1 VAAFTSNTSNYAK
14 NILQDWSTPNSTVA
28 NFTSNTSNYAENI
41 LQNWSTAV
49 STVAAF
55 TSNTSNSIGNNSNYI
70 AGILQNWSTP
80 LSTVA
85 TFTSNTSNYAKNI
98 LQDWS
103 TAVSTVALFTSNS
116 SNSIAST
123 SNYATGILQD
133 WSTPNSTVA
142 LFTSNTSNYLVTAA
156 PSTFSTIFTGNVNA
170 LGYYAMSNFTPGYYN
185 LNLNKNYIV
194 DILIVGGGGGGG
206 TGTGYVGGGGGG
218 GFQYLKNVSLSA
230 GSCLVQVGNSGAPG
244 NNGENSYVY
253 NSGLGILRVG
263 PGGGS
268 GGNSG
273 QNGANGGCGGGGGQ
287 GGTGGSGF
295 QGFEGGNGNGT
306 YSADGGGMGSAG
318 NRIDSV
324 SRESKGKAVAITG
337 SPVVYSAGGYGGYAP
352 ASDPGPTPGIGN
364 GGNAGTSGSPGIV
377 IIRFYNSNAPSL
389 SLNAPAIGINTDIP
403 AYTFDVNGSG
413 NFSSLAIASAELGTR
428 GSFSLDVNGYSRG
441 AIYYSSVT
449 AGGTMTIQ
457 TCNYFGVYYDIK
469 TAGTYTLAVV
479 SGMQPASNLGK
490 YYTFRNNT
498 GADLSVTFSGGSG
511 ITSPFTIYSN
521 ASATIV
527 VATTS
532 LYALF

>member
-1 VAAFTSNTSNYAK
+1 
-14 NILQDWSTPNSTVA
+14 
-28 NFTSNTSNYAENI
+28 
-41 LQNWSTAV
+41 
-49 STVAAF
+49 
-55 TSNTSNSIGNNSNYI
+55 
-70 AGILQNWSTP
+70 
-80 LSTVA
+80 
-85 TFTSNTSNYAKNI
+85 
-98 LQDWS
+98 
-103 TAVSTVALFTSNS
+103 
-116 SNSIAST
+116 
-123 SNYATGILQD
+123 
-133 WSTPNSTVA
+133 
-142 LFTSNTSNYLVTAA
+142 
-156 PSTFSTIFTGNVNA
+156 
-170 LGYYAMSNFTPGYYN
+170 MSNFTPGYYN